1 MNPQNSTRDQTA
13 YPADVASKRDIV
25 FLSAVRTPFGTY
37 GGTLRDLP
45 VVDLTVH
52 AAKAAI
58 DRAGIEA
65 SDVDATILGNVLY
78 TAADSIYFSRH
89 VALKSG
95 CRTESPALTV
105 NRLCGSGFQAVVS
118 GAQDILLGG
127 ASVCL
132 VGGADSMSQAP
143 HVARGLRWGVPLGKQ
158 APLEDSLW
166 EALRDTYVNLAMGE
180 TAEKLAERYE
190 LSRECVDEF
199 ALRSQQLAAEAWST
213 GAFADEIVS
222 IPVKNPKTRQMA
234 VFDRDEH
241 MRPDTTLDGLSRLKP
256 VFREDG
262 VVTAGNA
269 SGIGDGAGA
278 LVIASESFARE
289 RGLKPLGRLV
299 SWGIAGVDP
308 AVMGIGP
315 VPAAKSALARADL
328 TLDDMDLIE
337 VNEAFAPQTCAV
349 ERELRIPRE
358 KLNTHG
364 GAIALSHP
372 LAASGARITAHLLH
386 TLRAEGKRYGLG
398 SACIG
403 GGQGIALIVEAT
415 A

>member
-1 MNPQNSTRDQTA
+1 MT
-13 YPADVASKRDIV
+13 DIV
-25 FLSAVRTPFGTY
+25 FLSAVRTPFGTF
-37 GGTLRDLP
+37 GGTLRDVP
-45 VVDLTVH
+45 VVDLTAH
-52 AAKAAI
+52 AARAAI
-58 DRAGIEA
+58 ARAGIDA
-65 SDVDATILGNVLY
+65 SDVDSTTFGNVLY

-95 CRTESPALTV
+95 CRTETPALTV
-105 NRLCGSGFQAVVS
+105 NRLCGSGFQAVVN
-118 GAQDILLGG
+118 GAEDILLGD
-127 ASVCL
+127 AKVCL

-143 HVARGLRWGVPLGKQ
+143 HVTRGIRWGVPLGKS

-166 EALRDTYVNLAMGE
+166 EALRDTYVDLAMGE
-180 TAEKLAERYE
+180 TAENLAERYD

-199 ALRSQQLAAEAWST
+199 ALRSQQLAAQAWDD
-213 GAFADEIVS
+213 GVFADEVVPIE
-222 IPVKNPKTRQMA
+222 VKNPKTRKTET
-234 VFDRDEH
+234 FDRDEH
-241 MRPDTTLDGLSRLKP
+241 MRPDTSLEALGRLKP
-256 VFREDG
+256 VFRENG

-278 LVIASESFARE
+278 MIVAGKEFVRE
-289 RGLKPLGRLV
+289 RGLRPLGRLV

-315 VPAAKSALARADL
+315 VPAAKIALSRAGL
-328 TLDDMDLIE
+328 SLDDMDLIE

-358 KLNTHG
+358 KLNTAG

-386 TLRAEGKRYGLG
+386 TLRAQGKRYGLG

-403 GGQGIALIVEAT
+403 GGQGIALVVEAT

>member
-1 MNPQNSTRDQTA
+1 MTTQNSGQ
-13 YPADVASKRDIV
+13 DIF

-37 GGTLRDLP
+37 GGALRDVP
-45 VVDLTVH
+45 VVDFTAH
-52 AAKAAI
+52 AARLAI
-58 DRAGIEA
+58 ERAGIEA
-65 SDVDATILGNVLY
+65 SDVDSTTFGNVLY

-95 CRTESPALTV
+95 CRTETPALTV
-105 NRLCGSGFQAVVS
+105 NRLCGSGFQAVVN
-118 GAQDILLGG
+118 GAEDIILGD
-127 ASVCL
+127 ARVCL

-143 HVARGLRWGVPLGKQ
+143 HVTRGIRWGVPLGRS

-180 TAEKLAERYE
+180 TAENLAERYE
-190 LSRECVDEF
+190 LSREWVDEF
-199 ALRSQQLAAEAWST
+199 ALRSQQLAAGAWDS
-213 GAFADEIVS
+213 GGFADEVVPIE
-222 IPVKNPKTRQMA
+222 VKNPKTRKMET
-234 VFDRDEH
+234 FERDEH
-241 MRPDTTLDGLSRLKP
+241 MRPDTSLEALGRLKP
-256 VFREDG
+256 VFRDTG
-262 VVTAGNA
+262 IVTAGNA

-278 LVIASESFARE
+278 IIVAGKKFVQE

-315 VPAAKSALARADL
+315 VPAAKIALSRADL

-337 VNEAFAPQTCAV
+337 VNEAFAPQACAV
-349 ERELRIPRE
+349 ERELRIPRD
-358 KLNTHG
+358 KLNTAG

-386 TLRAEGKRYGLG
+386 TLRSQGKRYGLG

-403 GGQGIALIVEAT
+403 GGQGIALVVEAT

>member
-1 MNPQNSTRDQTA
+1 MTTQNSGQ
-13 YPADVASKRDIV
+13 DVF

-37 GGTLRDLP
+37 GGTLRDVP
-45 VVDLTVH
+45 VVDLTAH
-52 AAKAAI
+52 AARAAI
-58 DRAGIEA
+58 ERAGIDA
-65 SDVDATILGNVLY
+65 TDVDSTTFGNVLY

-95 CRTESPALTV
+95 CRTETPALTV
-105 NRLCGSGFQAVVS
+105 NRLCGSGFQAVVN
-118 GAQDILLGG
+118 GAEDIILGD
-127 ASVCL
+127 ARVCL

-143 HVARGLRWGVPLGKQ
+143 HVARGIRWGVPLGKS
-158 APLEDSLW
+158 APLDDSLW

-180 TAEKLAERYE
+180 TAENLAARYG
-190 LSRECVDEF
+190 LSRQCVDEF
-199 ALRSQQLAAEAWST
+199 ALRSQQLAAEAWAS
-213 GAFADEIVS
+213 GAFADEVVPIE
-222 IPVKNPKTRQMA
+222 VKDPKTRKMRA
-234 VFDRDEH
+234 FERDEH
-241 MRPDTTLDGLSRLKP
+241 MRPETSLEALGRLKP
-256 VFREDG
+256 VFRETG

-278 LVIASESFARE
+278 MIVAGEKFVQE

-315 VPAAKSALARADL
+315 VPAARIALSRAGL
-328 TLDDMDLIE
+328 ALDDIDLIE
-337 VNEAFAPQTCAV
+337 VNEAFAPQACAV
-349 ERELRIPRE
+349 ERELRIPRD
-358 KLNTHG
+358 KLNTAG

-386 TLRAEGKRYGLG
+386 TLRAQGKRYGLG

-403 GGQGIALIVEAT
+403 GGQGIALVVETT